1 MMDRVFSV
9 DGIPN
14 QFWPSPEESSRLNRS
29 ASEWSFR
36 RFLQEAA
43 SVSDS
48 SISPPPASPS
58 AAEIRSNAIEIKET
72 GENLKQSWEKQS
84 NRKGGFEKERKKSSG
99 DDSDEYQAFLK
110 SKLNLACAAVALCRG
125 SFMKT
130 QDSCASSTLA
140 QSESQASA
148 SHLPSQFPPKGI
160 SFSPSVPKKAGI
172 LVSSANISS
181 SREQTDE
188 DDDAEGEN
196 DMNEQ
201 MDPASAK
208 RVRRMLSNR
217 ESARRSRKRKQAHL
231 TELETQVAE
240 LRVENST
247 LLKRFGDISQKYNEA
262 AVNNRVLK
270 ADLETLRAKVQ
281 MAEEAVKRITGTK
294 SMFHA
299 MSDVSSISMQSF
311 EGSPSEVSTD
321 APNNHIADISSANI
335 QKNSPDMATASR
347 NKMARTASL
356 QRVASLEHL
365 QKRIRG
371 SSSACHPSGK
381 GDQQQQL

>member
-1 MMDRVFSV
+1 MMDRVLFSV
-9 DGIPN
+9 DGISD
-14 QFWPSPEESSRLNRS
+14 QFWPSPDPPEESSKLNRS

-58 AAEIRSNAIEIKET
+58 NAVEVKES
-72 GENLKQSWEKQS
+72 GEKLKRNWEKQS
-84 NRKGGFEKERKKSSG
+84 IRNNGEIEEERMKSSG
-99 DDSDEYQAFLK
+99 GDSEEYRAFLK

-125 SFMKT
+125 SFRKN

-140 QSESQASA
+140 QNESQASA
-148 SHLPSQFPPKGI
+148 SHLPSQSPSKGI
-160 SFSPSVPKKAGI
+160 SCSPCVQKKDGI
-172 LVSSANISS
+172 QVSSANISS

-188 DDDAEGEN
+188 EDDVEGEN

-208 RVRRMLSNR
+208 RIRRMLSNR

-231 TELETQVAE
+231 TELETKVAE
-240 LRVENST
+240 LRLENST
-247 LLKRFGDISQKYNEA
+247 LLKRFSDISQKYNEA

-281 MAEEAVKRITGTK
+281 MAEETVKRITGTK

-299 MSDVSSISMQSF
+299 MSEVSSISIQSF
-311 EGSPSEVSTD
+311 EGSPSEISTD
-321 APNNHIADISSANI
+321 AHNSHIADISSANI
-335 QKNSPDMATASR
+335 QKNSPEMATVPR

-356 QRVASLEHL
+356 RRVASLEHL

-371 SSSACHPSGK
+371 NSSTCHPSGK
-381 GDQQQQL
+381 GDQQ